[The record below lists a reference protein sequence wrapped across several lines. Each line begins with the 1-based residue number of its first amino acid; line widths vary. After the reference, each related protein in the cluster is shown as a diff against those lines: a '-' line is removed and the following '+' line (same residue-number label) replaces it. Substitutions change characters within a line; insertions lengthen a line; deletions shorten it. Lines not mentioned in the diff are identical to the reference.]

1 MFYEFREA
9 DSDDTRQSVQDTRQ
23 LLTPDD
29 GVPVAWTLVYG
40 SAARLKVRRGR
51 MLRLAKRLL
60 LRLIGFPDRHLP

>member
-9 DSDDTRQSVQDTRQ
+9 DSDDGLYVRDTRE

-60 LRLIGFPDRHLP
+60 LRLIGFPGRHLP